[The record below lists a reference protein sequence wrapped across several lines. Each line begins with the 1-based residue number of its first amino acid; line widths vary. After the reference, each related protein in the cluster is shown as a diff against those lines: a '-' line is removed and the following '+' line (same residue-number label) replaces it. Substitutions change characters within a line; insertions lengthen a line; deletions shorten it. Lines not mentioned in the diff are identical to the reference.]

1 MTRRVIL
8 DNLGITMQ
16 GTSTITQKGQVAIPK
31 EIRDF
36 FNLKASD
43 KLHFSVENNKII
55 AEPIPTIESMFGII
69 KTKKVLSKKEMK
81 KIIRDAVVAKH
92 ARNY

>member
-1 MTRRVIL
+1 MTRKVIL
-8 DNLGITMQ
+8 DNLGITMH

-43 KLHFSVENNKII
+43 KLHFSVENNKIV
-55 AEPIPTIESMFGII
+55 AEPVISVKEMRGFI

-81 KIIRDAVVAKH
+81 KIIRDAVLEKYAN
-92 ARNY
+92 RS

>member
-1 MTRRVIL
+1 
-8 DNLGITMQ
+8 MQ
-16 GTSTITQKGQVAIPK
+16 GISTITQKGQVAIPK

-36 FNLKASD
+36 FNLKTSD
-43 KLHFSVENNKII
+43 KLRFSVEKNKIV
-55 AEPIPTIESMFGII
+55 AEPVVSIESMFGII

-92 ARNY
+92 AHKY

>member
-1 MTRRVIL
+1 
-8 DNLGITMQ
+8 MQ
-16 GTSTITQKGQVAIPK
+16 GVSTITQKGQVAIPK

-43 KLHFSVENNKII
+43 KLLFSVEKNKIV
-55 AEPIPTIESMFGII
+55 AKPMPTTESMFGFI

-81 KIIRDAVVAKH
+81 KIIRDAVIAKH

>member
-1 MTRRVIL
+1 
-8 DNLGITMQ
+8 MQ
-16 GTSTITQKGQVAIPK
+16 GISTITQKGQVAIPK

-43 KLHFSVENNKII
+43 KLHFSVKKNKII
-55 AEPIPTIESMFGII
+55 AEPIPTVESMFGFI
-69 KTKKVLSKKEMK
+69 KTKKVLSKREMK
-81 KIIRDAVVAKH
+81 KIIRDSVVAKH

>member
-1 MTRRVIL
+1 MTRNVLL
-8 DNLGITMQ
+8 DNVGITMH

-36 FNLKASD
+36 FNLKPSD
-43 KLHFSVENNKII
+43 KLHFSVEKNKIV
-55 AEPIPTIESMFGII
+55 AEPVVSTESMFGII

-81 KIIRDAVVAKH
+81 RIIRDAVVEKYE
-92 ARNY
+92 NSS